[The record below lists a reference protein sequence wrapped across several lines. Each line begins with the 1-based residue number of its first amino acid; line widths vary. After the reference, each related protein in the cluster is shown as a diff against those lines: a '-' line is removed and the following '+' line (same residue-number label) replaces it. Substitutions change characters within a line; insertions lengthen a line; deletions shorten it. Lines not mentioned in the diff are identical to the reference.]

1 VNFLLYNLYDRIIM
15 DEESRRDHLFA
26 KKDFKEWLDELKAE
40 GMSIMMMIIDLQAAK
55 GRHKS
60 LRQAIDPT
68 VNNNITGSLGGRFN
82 HLVKTIG
89 EEGISD
95 GITAAIDDFIEELE
109 KRQREIEWRIFTIKV
124 AEKHPKHD
132 DDSNGPSGA
141 GDEFNV
147 TNITDI

>member
-1 VNFLLYNLYDRIIM
+1 M
-15 DEESRRDHLFA
+15 DEDSRRDHLFA
-26 KKDFKEWLDELKAE
+26 KKDFKEWLAELKAE
-40 GMSIMMMIIDLQAAK
+40 EMSIMMMIIDLQAAK
-55 GRHKS
+55 DRRKS
-60 LRQAIDPT
+60 MRQAIDPT
-68 VNNNITGSLGGRFN
+68 VNNITGSLGGRFN
-82 HLVKTIG
+82 QLVKTIG

-109 KRQREIEWRIFTIKV
+109 KRQREFEWRIYTIKE
-124 AEKHPKHD
+124 AEINHPKHD